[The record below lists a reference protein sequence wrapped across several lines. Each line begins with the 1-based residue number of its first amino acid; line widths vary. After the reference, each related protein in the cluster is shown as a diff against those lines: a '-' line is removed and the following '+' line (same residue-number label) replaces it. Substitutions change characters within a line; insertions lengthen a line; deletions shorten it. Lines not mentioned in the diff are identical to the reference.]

1 MVRMETFSLVSTET
15 QGSPYVRYL
24 DMTGR
29 NSTLIMVSL
38 VYSKDLTG
46 KYWRTVLPRVIINYY
61 MRMLSMSSKIIIFD

>member
-1 MVRMETFSLVSTET
+1 MINDGRGRLGNGLGKLTS

-61 MRMLSMSSKIIIFD
+61 MRMLST